1 LRDVSETD
9 LSSLLKFMYH
19 GEVRIEEDRLKDFL
33 KTAETLQVRGL
44 LGDEGE
50 QRAIGVPDTVRF
62 PKFWNAR
69 NARQNDKNSSSTG
82 FPKFCVANKI
92 EFVRAKFERAFHYSS
107 TTQLFDWFGS
117 CDFYQSRSA
126 AAAGDD

>member
-62 PKFWNAR
+62 PKF
-69 NARQNDKNSSSTG
+69 
-82 FPKFCVANKI
+82 
-92 EFVRAKFERAFHYSS
+92 
-107 TTQLFDWFGS
+107 
-117 CDFYQSRSA
+117 
-126 AAAGDD
+126 